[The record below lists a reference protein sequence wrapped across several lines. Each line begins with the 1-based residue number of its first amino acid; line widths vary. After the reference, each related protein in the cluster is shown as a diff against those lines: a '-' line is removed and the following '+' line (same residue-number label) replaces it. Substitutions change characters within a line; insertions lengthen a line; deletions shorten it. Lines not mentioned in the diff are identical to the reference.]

1 MVRSTVLL
9 SVLLNKST
17 ATNELLLEALEI
29 CHMLYTAGVGKSNVA
44 FLETADIFPF
54 ISVLM

>member
-29 CHMLYTAGVGKSNVA
+29 CHMLYTAGVARGNVA
-44 FLETADIFPF
+44 LETADIFPF